1 VSDYDPRAGLYLGG
15 EDFGVPAT
23 DPPAMSDEELTTLI
37 RFEHPAKLLAVAE
50 LPGAARLDAGVLAV
64 AYATEPE
71 QVARRRARLRDTA
84 RTVARELLADAA
96 MLAAVRAIPVPA
108 GGSLVALGDSITDDY
123 LSWAEIVRECLAIAR
138 PRDAVA
144 VVNAGVSGDTTADA
158 LRRLYAI
165 ARLRP
170 DVVVTMLGTNDCQR
184 HGPEHELLVAGAE
197 SARNLAAIRRWLARS
212 GAFRVWITPPP
223 VLESALASAVGE
235 RPFAVRDADVRAV
248 ARTVHELGDPVVD
261 VRELFGDP
269 PGAGLLMDD
278 GVHPS
283 LAGQRAIA
291 AALIGVLGQARL
303 AGSASPHSH
312 SGTGNP

>member
-1 VSDYDPRAGLYLGG
+1 
-15 EDFGVPAT
+15 
-23 DPPAMSDEELTTLI
+23 
-37 RFEHPAKLLAVAE
+37 
-50 LPGAARLDAGVLAV
+50 
-64 AYATEPE
+64 
-71 QVARRRARLRDTA
+71 
-84 RTVARELLADAA
+84 
-96 MLAAVRAIPVPA
+96 
-108 GGSLVALGDSITDDY
+108 
-123 LSWAEIVRECLAIAR
+123 VRECLAIAR

-158 LRRLYAI
+158 LRRLYAV

-184 HGPEHELLVAGAE
+184 HGPEHALLVAGAE
-197 SARNLAAIRRWLARS
+197 SARNLAAIRRWLAGT

-223 VLESALASAVGE
+223 VLESALAAAVGE
-235 RPFAVRDADVRAV
+235 RPFTVRDADVRAL
-248 ARTVHELGDPVVD
+248 AGAVHALGDPVVD
-261 VRELFGDP
+261 VQALFGDP
-269 PGAGLLMDD
+269 PDAGLLMAD

-291 AALIGVLGQARL
+291 AALIGLFAERSGQARV